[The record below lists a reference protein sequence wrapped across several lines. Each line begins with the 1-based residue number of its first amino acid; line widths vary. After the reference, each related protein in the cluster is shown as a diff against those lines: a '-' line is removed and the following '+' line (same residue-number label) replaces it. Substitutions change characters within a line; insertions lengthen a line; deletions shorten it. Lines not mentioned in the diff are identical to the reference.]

1 MTRHSLAHDDAAL
14 DAVLTEA
21 ASGPVELVRGGEPVG
36 VVLSMA
42 DYQRLTAKSRTGFFA
57 ALDRFRAEHRADDL
71 DFDALIAGVRDREA
85 VAHLEVRKN
94 RR

>member
-71 DFDALIAGVRDREA
+71 DFDALIAGVRDRDPGRS
-85 VAHLEVRKN
+85 VDV
-94 RR
+94 

>member
-1 MTRHSLAHDDAAL
+1 MTRHSLAHGDAVL

-71 DFDALIAGVRDREA
+71 DFDALTAGVRDRDPGRP
-85 VAHLEVRKN
+85 VDV
-94 RR
+94 